1 MVDFCDIGIKKQGGT
16 IIRMDTKEAIKK
28 AIEAAG
34 GAKDLAAKV
43 GVSYKT
49 VLDWKN
55 GRTGISISNC
65 IKIEKAV
72 DGKVTR
78 KDILADYP
86 WESLR

>member
-55 GRTGISISNC
+55 GRVKLSPINC
-65 IKIEKAV
+65 VKMEKLTNGEV
-72 DGKVTR
+72 KR
-78 KDILADYP
+78 EEILPDYP
-86 WESLR
+86 WDDLR